1 MKITRIVKLAGIG
14 ALASL
19 AGALAAV
26 GVIRATAP
34 TAPEILRSVEVVDRN
49 GVLLRPFSLSD
60 GRWRLAV
67 KPEQVDRR
75 YLEMLIAYEDRR
87 FHSHIGTD
95 PLAMLRA
102 IYQLATNGEIVS
114 GGSTLSMQV
123 ARLLEPRKQRT
134 VFAKLA
140 EIVRAIQLEARL
152 SKQEILELYLT
163 LAPFGGNLEGVRAAS
178 HAYFG
183 KEPGRLTIGEAALLV
198 ALPQSPE
205 VRRPDRAADVAM
217 RARNRVIDRMFAANI
232 ITVAEAARARE
243 EAVPRQRREL
253 PQLAPHAAEAAIA
266 AFPKQRLHK
275 LAIDATIQKRL
286 EELAREKLTTLGP
299 NVSLAILVADN
310 ETGEILARIGSADF
324 NDAERAGRI
333 DMTRGVRSPGSALK
347 PFIYGLAFED
357 GVAHPETLIEDR
369 PTRFGAWRPENFDLT
384 FQGTVT
390 LRKALQLS
398 LNVPA
403 VALLD
408 SVGPQRLFARL
419 EQSGA
424 LLQLPQGEIPGLAIG
439 LGGLGL
445 RLDDLAVL
453 YAALAR
459 GGEAFPLVHRLDI
472 AGDTPRRVRLL
483 DPAAAWYVGN
493 ILIGAP
499 PPENAGFGR
508 IAFKTGT
515 SYGYRDAWAVGFDGK
530 RTIAVW
536 VGRPDGQPV
545 PGMIGRAVAAPI
557 LFDAFARAVPKFEP
571 LHAAP
576 AGAIIASTA
585 RLPLPL
591 RRFTPAGEARTL
603 AANEP
608 PLKITFPMNG
618 AQLALEYNEYSERD
632 GPLSPPQPIVIKTT
646 GGNGPYRFLV
656 DGRPVGEAD
665 FRNAAFWQPQGP
677 GFVRLTVI
685 DASGATDSVVVRL
698 QH

>member
-1 MKITRIVKLAGIG
+1 MRLLKLTGFG
-14 ALASL
+14 ALAIF
-19 AGALAAV
+19 AGAFAAV
-26 GVIRATAP
+26 GLIRVTAP
-34 TAPEILRSVEVVDRN
+34 APAEILRSVEVVDRN

-60 GRWRLAV
+60 GRWRLAA

-87 FHSHIGTD
+87 FYDHIGTD

-102 IYQLATNGEIVS
+102 VYQLVTNGEIVS

-123 ARLLEPRKQRT
+123 ARLIEPRKHRT

-140 EIVRAIQLEARL
+140 EIVRAMQLEARL

-178 HAYFG
+178 YAYFG
-183 KEPGRLTIGEAALLV
+183 KEPARLTIGEAALLV

-205 VRRPDRAADVAM
+205 VRRPDRAANVAM
-217 RARNRVIDRMFAANI
+217 RARNRVIDRMLSAGV
-232 ITVAEAARARE
+232 ITTAEANRARE
-243 EAVPRQRREL
+243 ESVPRQRREL

-266 AFPKQRLHK
+266 AFPKQQLHK
-275 LAIDATIQKRL
+275 LAIDATVQKRL
-286 EELAREKLTTLGP
+286 EELARDKLTTLGP
-299 NVSLAILVADN
+299 HVSLAILVADN
-310 ETGEILARIGSADF
+310 ETGHVLARIGSVDF

-445 RLDDLAVL
+445 RLEDLTTL
-453 YAALAR
+453 YTALAR
-459 GGEAFPLVHRLDI
+459 GGDAFPLIHRLDV
-472 AGDTPRRVRLL
+472 ANDNQRRTRLL

-515 SYGYRDAWAVGFDGK
+515 SYGYRDAWAIGFDGK
-530 RTIAVW
+530 VTIAVW

-545 PGMIGRAVAAPI
+545 PGMIGRAVAAPV
-557 LFDAFARAVPKFEP
+557 LFDAFARAVPKIEP
-571 LHAAP
+571 LRAAP
-576 AGAIIASTA
+576 AGAIIASTV

-591 RRFTPAGEARTL
+591 RRFTPAGEMRTL
-603 AANEP
+603 AASEP

-618 AQLALEYNEYSERD
+618 AQLALERD
-632 GPLSPPQPIVIKTT
+632 GPLSPPQPLVIKTT

-656 DGRPVGEAD
+656 DGRPLGEAD
-665 FRNAAFWQPQGP
+665 FRNAAFWQPEGP